1 MYFDKNIRLK
11 KRKKSKLTE
20 VLEETL
26 IIIAS
31 IDFHKINPTIFVG
44 YLSTTVLPFLT
55 ILQMIIPLLVKLA
68 EHNQRKP
75 RIIGGFQISAH

>member
-11 KRKKSKLTE
+11 KNEKKLTE

-44 YLSTTVLPFLT
+44 Y
-55 ILQMIIPLLVKLA
+55 
-68 EHNQRKP
+68 
-75 RIIGGFQISAH
+75 

>member
-11 KRKKSKLTE
+11 KTKKITE

-55 ILQMIIPLLVKLA
+55 ILQMIIPLLVNLA